1 MKYLAYMNIGLE
13 IITCKTVAIGKRED
27 VPRYHPGIE
36 NLIKKNPVD

>member
-1 MKYLAYMNIGLE
+1 LE

-27 VPRYHPGIE
+27 APRYNTGIE